1 MKKNILSLT
10 AIVACIA
17 LASCGGKKSAASV
30 AKQWCDM
37 NAKVT
42 KAAEG
47 PDKEA
52 AREALHKWEKET
64 EANGRR
70 IVAAVNACEGLSTE
84 ALELGIVRELRD
96 ALQAASDWIDTQTL
110 VPRADIQARL
120 QATIAKATSDRR
132 PA

>member
-64 EANGRR
+64 EAKYANDKAFMEEVGKEVEKCEDASEGR
-70 IVAAVNACEGLSTE
+70 
-84 ALELGIVRELRD
+84 
-96 ALQAASDWIDTQTL
+96 
-110 VPRADIQARL
+110 
-120 QATIAKATSDRR
+120 K
-132 PA
+132 